1 MSSPAQIGFYA
12 SLLGQSEPPFANQ
25 YSMIF
30 DGVDESLRVARNN
43 AYQSL
48 LKHSIS
54 AWFKCTTL
62 NSGTTY
68 LFDTGTQR
76 LGFLQSTNQLRY
88 QITKSPAQDDI
99 RISGLTITDGQW
111 HHVLA
116 TFDGSTQIA
125 QVFYDGSLVFT
136 KNPTNV
142 TGTGPQLVNAVG
154 AVYLGSSRWF
164 NGSIDEVAFWGDTDM
179 SAYISDIWNGG
190 TPTDL
195 TLLPT
200 SLPYIYLRMGDG
212 ATWNG
217 TDWILPNLGQQPDDA
232 RSLNVEQTD
241 RQADVP

>member
-1 MSSPAQIGFYA
+1 MSFPAQIGFYA

-30 DGVDESLRVARNN
+30 DGIDESIRVSRNN

-54 AWFKCTTL
+54 VWFKCTTL

-68 LFDTGTQR
+68 LFDTGRHR
-76 LGFLQSTNQLRY
+76 LGFIQSTNQLRY
-88 QITKSPAQDDI
+88 QISDSPKIDDM

-136 KNPTNV
+136 KNPTNNV
-142 TGTGPQLVNAVG
+142 STDPQLLNAVG
-154 AVYLGSSRWF
+154 SAYLSSSLFF

-200 SLPYIYLRMGDG
+200 SLPYIYLRMGDD
-212 ATWNG
+212 ATWDGMTWN
-217 TDWILPNLGQQPDDA
+217 LPNLGQQPDDG
-232 RSLNVEQTD
+232 RSLNMEQTD
-241 RQADVP
+241 RQTDVP